1 MRRALAPDEEKSE
14 TTGDEIS
21 RWSLLPRL
29 CCQAAGGHPEWADD
43 LTVAW
48 LLYYV
53 AADLMD
59 SVQDADE
66 PHVWWAEYGLGI
78 ALSTASG
85 LYFSA
90 SLALNNLHARSE
102 TSSVATT
109 IAEEFYSDLLVMG
122 SGQHKELLNK
132 QTSLED
138 YWQQV
143 EAKSGV
149 FFAVA
154 CRSGARLATADEQQ
168 LAQFGLFG
176 QHVGVLIQIKDDLEA
191 YQRQNQS
198 PVEKW
203 FADLRRSLPA
213 VYALE
218 VSESPYKEQLQS
230 CLSQTSSGESAA
242 KEVIRLIDRSGAS
255 IYILAEVERHKRL
268 AIEALEQAQPLS
280 PFGDELVEMLR
291 GI

>member
-1 MRRALAPDEEKSE
+1 
-14 TTGDEIS
+14 
-21 RWSLLPRL
+21 LPRL
-29 CCQAAGGHPEWADD
+29 CCQAAGGHPEWAED

-48 LLYYV
+48 LLYY
-53 AADLMD
+53 AASDLMD

-66 PHVWWAEYGLGI
+66 THVWWAEYGPGI

-90 SLALNNLHARSE
+90 SLALNNLHARAE
-102 TSSVATT
+102 TSPIAAT
-109 IAEEFYSDLLVMG
+109 IAEEFYGGLLVMG

-132 QTSLED
+132 RANLED

-154 CRSGARLATADEQQ
+154 CRSGARLALADEKL
-168 LAQFGLFG
+168 LAHYSLFG
-176 QHVGVLIQIKDDLEA
+176 QHLGILIQIKDDLEA

-198 PVEKW
+198 ADENW
-203 FADLRRSLPA
+203 FVDISRSLPA

-218 VSESPYKEQLQS
+218 VSESPYKERLQAY
-230 CLSQTSSGESAA
+230 LSGTLSKANSA
-242 KEVIRLIDRSGAS
+242 KEAISLIDQSGAS
-255 IYILAEVERHKRL
+255 IYILAEVERHQRL
-268 AIEALEQAQPLS
+268 AIEVLEKAQPLS
-280 PFGDELVEMLR
+280 PHGDELKEMIR
-291 GI
+291 AI